1 MSFDDGIRAAL
12 RANAERVEP
21 GPDSW
26 DRTQERVAAERR
38 RRRARSR
45 AVLGLTAAA
54 VVVLVVGAVGVFGG
68 DGSRLVETGPASTP
82 TAPIEPDV
90 PPPPADDDF
99 GATNAIGGVWPFTT
113 TAELEGYR
121 AAGDTRY
128 DDPVEVARSF
138 AVEYL
143 GMADPV
149 VGGAQPVQGTDSA
162 AAAEAGAVEVVL
174 RSREEPGRPVPVVDT
189 TLVLGPLGS
198 DGSGPW
204 NAMSASSPNI
214 GVTRRA
220 IAVPFGEPPEGFRH
234 VTSPLLLNTP
244 AVGPVHVEVRQAGM
258 VAGEALGRS
267 SVSGNGFQSS
277 FPFDEPSTE
286 GGAVVLFRESTVDGS
301 VLEATVVD
309 LSFDPNPV
317 SEMPVTV
324 FFTDEGQLTSGS
336 ETEVTPVSRQV
347 PRTSGVLRAALEQL
361 LAGPTD
367 AEHAQGL
374 RSFFSKETA
383 GMLIDVTIGPDGTAV
398 VDLGDLRPVIPNA
411 STSAGSG
418 QLLAQLEA
426 TVFQF
431 ATVSAVEYRIDGSCE
446 AFWEWLQRSCQTVAR
461 PGS

>member
-1 MSFDDGIRAAL
+1 
-12 RANAERVEP
+12 
-21 GPDSW
+21 
-26 DRTQERVAAERR
+26 
-38 RRRARSR
+38 
-45 AVLGLTAAA
+45 
-54 VVVLVVGAVGVFGG
+54 
-68 DGSRLVETGPASTP
+68 
-82 TAPIEPDV
+82 
-90 PPPPADDDF
+90 
-99 GATNAIGGVWPFTT
+99 
-113 TAELEGYR
+113 
-121 AAGDTRY
+121 
-128 DDPVEVARSF
+128 
-138 AVEYL
+138 
-143 GMADPV
+143 
-149 VGGAQPVQGTDSA
+149 
-162 AAAEAGAVEVVL
+162 
-174 RSREEPGRPVPVVDT
+174 
-189 TLVLGPLGS
+189 
-198 DGSGPW
+198 
-204 NAMSASSPNI
+204 MSASSPNI

-309 LSFDPNPV
+309 LSFDPNPA

-324 FFTDEGQLTSGS
+324 FFTDEGQLTAGS

-367 AEHAQGL
+367 AERAQGL
-374 RSFFSKETA
+374 RSFFSEETA

-411 STSAGSG
+411 SSSAGSG